1 MSLTPLSEKRC
12 DTRIPETIRRGADCI
27 RRGIAV
33 LLGSF
38 VSACLAA
45 STLNVSEYTEIAGD
59 LPGVVFAGKYPYVV
73 TDDLFIPPGK
83 SVNIEAGAVFLFKNF
98 TGIQVLGKLV
108 VKGEPGKPVVFT
120 SVNDKA
126 YNLHESPPAAPYDWN
141 GINIH
146 EDGIGTRISHAIIG
160 YSVDGIS
167 SMTPFVKIDTCKF
180 FQNGRASFS
189 VEGEKREVGAEP
201 YSYSVD
207 LRKDAYKPKPLAI
220 MRDPLAPKR
229 NILRYSGVAVA
240 AGGCALSVAGL
251 MRLSESSQT
260 LEHLSRI
267 DDANLRENSS
277 DQWVEARDEEN
288 SDIATTI
295 AGLAL
300 LLVGGTGITLS
311 FTF

>member
-1 MSLTPLSEKRC
+1 MSKFIQQRVRE
-12 DTRIPETIRRGADCI
+12 
-27 RRGIAV
+27 IATGV
-33 LLGSF
+33 WAMLLGSLGTTGF
-38 VSACLAA
+38 AA

-59 LPGVVFAGKYPYVV
+59 LPGVVFAKKYPYVV
-73 TDDLFIPPGK
+73 TGDLFIPPGK

-108 VKGEPGKPVVFT
+108 VKGDEDKPVVFT
-120 SVNDKA
+120 SVNDRA

-146 EDGIGTRISHAIIG
+146 EDGIGTRFAHALIG

-189 VEGEKREVGAEP
+189 VEGEKQEDGSEP
-201 YSYSVD
+201 FSYSVD
-207 LRKDAYKPKPLAI
+207 LRKGSYKHRPLAI
-220 MRDPLAPKR
+220 MRDPLAPRR

-251 MRLSESSQT
+251 MGLSESSRT
-260 LEHLSRI
+260 LEQLSRM
-267 DDANLRENSS
+267 DEPNLRENSGEE
-277 DQWVEARDEEN
+277 WNKARDEEN
-288 SDIATTI
+288 KDIATTV
-295 AGLAL
+295 AGMVL